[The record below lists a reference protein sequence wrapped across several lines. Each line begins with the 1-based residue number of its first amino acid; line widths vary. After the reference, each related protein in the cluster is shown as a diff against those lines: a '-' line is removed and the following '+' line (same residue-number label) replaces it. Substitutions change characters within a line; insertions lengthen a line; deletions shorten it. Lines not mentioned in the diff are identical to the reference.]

1 MNSDQVTNLLTIIL
15 CIMLGVLFFLSVI
28 YIVLKIKENK
38 IKHKREE
45 NISLDQNKTK
55 TKEEK
60 ATTVQ
65 YSKQSI
71 FSFMKFDKIEDDMI
85 IRKNGTKYLMVIEC
99 QGINYDLMSA
109 IEKNSVEQ
117 GFLQFLNTLKHP
129 IQIYT
134 QTRTVN
140 LGSSIQKYKERLK
153 VIENRLV
160 SKQMEY
166 NSKANSNQYTPEQL
180 MKEKLDVVRERN
192 LYEYGKDIISNT
204 EKMNLNKNI
213 LRRHYYIII
222 AHTPE
227 EVDRKSV
234 V

>member
-71 FSFMKFDKIEDDMI
+71 FSFMKFDKIE
-85 IRKNGTKYLMVIEC
+85 E
-99 QGINYDLMSA
+99 
-109 IEKNSVEQ
+109 
-117 GFLQFLNTLKHP
+117 
-129 IQIYT
+129 
-134 QTRTVN
+134 
-140 LGSSIQKYKERLK
+140 
-153 VIENRLV
+153 
-160 SKQMEY
+160 
-166 NSKANSNQYTPEQL
+166 
-180 MKEKLDVVRERN
+180 
-192 LYEYGKDIISNT
+192 
-204 EKMNLNKNI
+204 
-213 LRRHYYIII
+213 
-222 AHTPE
+222 
-227 EVDRKSV
+227 DRKSV